1 MKEQKILLI
10 SANTHTNPYPVY
22 PLGIAYL
29 ASAIKRQLPHYQ
41 VKVYDIMLDQGHEL
55 EKVIGEFNPDS
66 IGISLRNID
75 DIDSQTKHS
84 FVEGYKSIIAT
95 IRSCSKAPVII
106 GGAGFSIY
114 PVRLFDFLKPDF
126 GIYGEGED
134 SLCRLL
140 LSLENKSSY
149 SDIGNLVY
157 SENGKTVFNKRISY
171 YKDIQVEYENNLLDY
186 YWKNSG
192 MLNVQTK
199 RGCPFK
205 CIYCT
210 YPIIE
215 GKKVRTL
222 NIDQIISTIKYLY
235 ETKGIDYIFFT
246 DSVFNIN
253 KKYNLEFARKL
264 IKSGVKIRWNA
275 YFTPWKLD
283 DESLKLFK
291 EAGLTHVEFGTESL
305 SNEQLKN
312 YGKHFTFED
321 VLRVSELC
329 NNNKIYVA
337 HSLILGGYG
346 ETEKTLAETFENS
359 RKIDNTVY
367 FPFIGMRIYPGT
379 KLHKY
384 AIREGK
390 IRADDPL
397 ILPKWYIADG
407 IDPEKVK
414 AGALQSGK
422 SWLFPDED
430 ISEVMAKMRAK
441 NKKGPLWHFLI
452 K

>member
-1 MKEQKILLI
+1 MIQKKLLLI
-10 SANTHTNPYPVY
+10 SANSHTNPYPVY
-22 PLGIAYL
+22 PLGLAYI
-29 ASAIKRQLPHYQ
+29 ASAIKRQLPHYR
-41 VKVYDIMLDQGHEL
+41 VRVFDIMLDQEHEL
-55 EKVIGEFNPDS
+55 EKVIGEFKPDS
-66 IGISLRNID
+66 VGISLRNID
-75 DIDSQTKHS
+75 DIDIQTKHS
-84 FVEGYKSIIAT
+84 FVEGYKSIIST
-95 IRSCSKAPVII
+95 IRSVSKASIII

-114 PVRLFDFLKPDF
+114 PVTLFDFLQPDF

-140 LSLENKSSY
+140 TSLENKSPFT
-149 SDIGNLVY
+149 DIGNLIY
-157 SENGKTVFNKRISY
+157 SKNGKTIFNKRISY
-171 YKDIQVEYENNLLDY
+171 YKDIQVEFQSDLLDY

-210 YPIIE
+210 YPLIE
-215 GKKVRTL
+215 GRKVRTL
-222 NIDQIISTIKYLY
+222 NIDHIISTIKNLY

-264 IKSGVKIRWNA
+264 IKSNVKVHWNA
-275 YFTPWKLD
+275 YFTPCKLD
-283 DESLKLFK
+283 DESIKLFK

-305 SNEQLKN
+305 SDTQLRN
-312 YGKHFTFED
+312 YGKHFNFED

-329 NNNKIYVA
+329 NKYKIYFA

-346 ETEKTLAETFENS
+346 ETEETLAETFENS
-359 RKIDNTVY
+359 KKINNTVY

-379 KLHKY
+379 KLCEY

-390 IRADDPL
+390 ISAGDPL
-397 ILPKWYIADG
+397 ILPKWYMATG
-407 IDPEKVK
+407 IDIEKIR

-422 SWLFPDED
+422 NWLFPDED

-441 NKKGPLWHFLI
+441 NKKGPLWHYLI

>member
-1 MKEQKILLI
+1 MKQQKLLLI

-22 PLGIAYL
+22 PLGLAYI
-29 ASAIKRQLPHYQ
+29 ASAIKRQLPHFH
-41 VKVYDIMLDQGHEL
+41 VMIFDLMLNPGNEL
-55 EKVIGEFNPDS
+55 EQVLNEFKPDQV
-66 IGISLRNID
+66 GISLRNID
-75 DIDSQTKHS
+75 DIDIINRQS
-84 FVEGYKSIIAT
+84 FVEGYQSIISKV
-95 IRSCSKAPVII
+95 RSNSNAPIII

-114 PVRLFDFLKPDF
+114 PVKLFDLLQPDF

-134 SLCRLL
+134 SLCQL
-140 LSLENKSSY
+140 LSSLETGSSFKN
-149 SDIGNLVY
+149 IGNLVY
-157 SENGKTVFNKRISY
+157 SENGKTIFNKRIAY
-171 YKDIQVEYENNLLDY
+171 YKDIQVEYDTHLLDY

-222 NIDQIISTIKYLY
+222 DIDNIIGTIKNLY

-264 IKSGVKIRWNA
+264 IKSNIKVSWNA

-283 DESLKLFK
+283 DESIKLFK

-305 SNEQLKN
+305 SDEQLRN
-312 YGKHFTFED
+312 YGKHFTFDD

-329 NNNKIYVA
+329 NKYKIYFA

-346 ETEKTLAETFENS
+346 ETERTIAETFENS
-359 RKIDNTVY
+359 KKIKNTVY

-379 KLHKY
+379 KLCKY

-390 IRADDPL
+390 ISADDPL

-407 IDPEKVK
+407 ITAEKIK
-414 AGALQSGK
+414 AGALKTGK

-430 ISEVMAKMRAK
+430 ISEVMTKMRAK

>member
-1 MKEQKILLI
+1 MIQQKILLI

-22 PLGIAYL
+22 PLGLSYI
-29 ASAIKRQLPHYQ
+29 ASAIKRQLPHFQ
-41 VKVYDIMLDQGHEL
+41 IRIIDLLINTNQEL
-55 EKVIGEFNPDS
+55 EQVIKEFNPDRV
-66 IGISLRNID
+66 GISLRNID
-75 DIDSQTKHS
+75 DIDSQTGQS
-84 FVEGYKSIIAT
+84 FVEGYKSIIRT
-95 IRSCSKAPVII
+95 IRSLSKAEIII

-114 PVRLFDFLKPDF
+114 PIKLFEFLEPDF

-140 LSLENKSSY
+140 TCLETETDYKE
-149 SDIGNLVY
+149 IGNLVY
-157 SENGKTVFNKRISY
+157 NENGKTIFNNRITY
-171 YKDIQVEYENNLLDY
+171 YQDIQVEYEPNLLDY
-186 YWKNSG
+186 YWQNSG

-222 NIDQIISTIKYLY
+222 NIDNIIDSIKKFY

-264 IKSGVKIRWNA
+264 IKSGVKISWNA
-275 YFTPWKLD
+275 YFTPCKLD
-283 DESLKLFK
+283 DESVSLFK

-305 SNEQLKN
+305 SNQQLKN
-312 YGKHFTFED
+312 YGKHFTVDD
-321 VLRVSELC
+321 VLKVSELC
-329 NNNKIYVA
+329 NKHNIYFA

-359 RKIDNTVY
+359 KKINNTVY

-379 KLHKY
+379 KLCEY
-384 AIREGK
+384 AIKEGR
-390 IRADDPL
+390 INANDPL
-397 ILPKWYIADG
+397 ILPNWYIADG
-407 IDPEKVK
+407 MDVGKIK
-414 AGALQSGK
+414 AAALETGK
-422 SWLFPDED
+422 KWLFPDED
-430 ISEVMAKMRAK
+430 ISVVMAKMRAK
-441 NKKGPLWHFLI
+441 NKKGPLWHSLI
-452 K
+452 R

>member
-1 MKEQKILLI
+1 MLHQDNDIQKEIL
-10 SANTHTNPYPVY
+10 
-22 PLGIAYL
+22 
-29 ASAIKRQLPHYQ
+29 
-41 VKVYDIMLDQGHEL
+41 
-55 EKVIGEFNPDS
+55 EFKPDMV
-66 IGISLRNID
+66 GISLRNID

-84 FVEGYKSIIAT
+84 FIEGYRSLIST
-95 IRSCSKAPVII
+95 IRANSNAPVIV

-140 LSLENKSSY
+140 TSIETGNSHT
-149 SDIGNLVY
+149 DIGNLVY
-157 SENGKTVFNKRISY
+157 SLNGKTIFNKRISY
-171 YKDIQVEYENNLLDY
+171 YKDIQVEYDSHLLDY
-186 YWKNSG
+186 YWKHSG

-210 YPIIE
+210 YPVIE

-222 NIDQIISTIKYLY
+222 NIDNIIDTIKNLH

-264 IKSGVKIRWNA
+264 IKSNVKVRWNA

-283 DESLKLFK
+283 NESVQLFK
-291 EAGLTHVEFGTESL
+291 EAGLTHIEFGTESL
-305 SNEQLKN
+305 SDEQLRN
-312 YGKHFTFED
+312 YGKHFTFDD
-321 VLRVSELC
+321 VLKVSEIC
-329 NNNKIYVA
+329 NNNKIYFA

-359 RKIDNTVY
+359 KKIKNTVY

-379 KLHKY
+379 KLYKF
-384 AIREGK
+384 ALAEGK
-390 IRADDPL
+390 ISPDDPL
-397 ILPKWYIADG
+397 LLPKWYIAEG
-407 IDPEKVK
+407 MDPAKIK
-414 AGALQSGK
+414 ANAMDTGK
-422 SWLFPDED
+422 SWLFPDTD
-430 ISEVMAKMRAK
+430 ISEVMLKMRAK

-452 K
+452 R

>member
-1 MKEQKILLI
+1 MKQQKLLLI

-22 PLGIAYL
+22 PLGLAYI
-29 ASAIKRQLPHYQ
+29 ASAIKRQLPHYT
-41 VKVYDIMLDQGHEL
+41 VRVFDFMLNQGHEL
-55 EKVIGEFNPDS
+55 KNVINEFKPDS

-75 DIDSQTKHS
+75 DIDIQTKHS
-84 FVEGYKSIIAT
+84 FDEDYKSIIDT
-95 IRSCSKAPVII
+95 IRSISKAVIII

-114 PVRLFDFLKPDF
+114 PVKLFDYLQPDF
-126 GIYGEGED
+126 GVYGEGED

-140 LSLENKSSY
+140 SSLETGSSY
-149 SDIGNLVY
+149 HDIGNLVY
-157 SENGKTVFNKRISY
+157 SLNGKTIFNKRISY
-171 YKDIQVEYENNLLDY
+171 FKDIQVEYDPTLLDY

-210 YPIIE
+210 YPVIE

-222 NIDQIISTIKYLY
+222 DIDNIINTIKTLY

-264 IKSGVKIRWNA
+264 IKSNVKVHWNA

-283 DESLKLFK
+283 DESIKLFK
-291 EAGLTHVEFGTESL
+291 EAGLTHIEFGTESL
-305 SNEQLKN
+305 SDKQLKN
-312 YGKHFTFED
+312 YGKHFNFED

-329 NNNKIYVA
+329 IKNKIYFA

-346 ETEKTLAETFENS
+346 ETEETLAETFNNCK
-359 RKIDNTVY
+359 KINNTVY
-367 FPFIGMRIYPGT
+367 FPYIGMRIYPGT
-379 KLHKY
+379 KLCKY
-384 AIREGK
+384 AIKEGK
-390 IRADDPL
+390 IKADDPL
-397 ILPKWYIADG
+397 IVPKWYLADG
-407 IDPEKVK
+407 IDAAKIK
-414 AGALQSGK
+414 SDAIKTGK

-430 ISEVMAKMRAK
+430 ISVIMAKMRAK
-441 NKKGPLWHFLI
+441 NKKGPLWHHLI